1 MRVFK
6 YVGKT
11 NEEAL
16 KLLLEDTDR
25 DENEFFYKY
34 NNNSDEVEIEAVR
47 IDETSSYG
55 AALLKVFLKNFNID
69 GTVET
74 KIRDGQINYLIHSKN
89 NSILIG
95 KKGHILEA
103 LQKYIKQ
110 AIYNEIDIFPSIS
123 LDVEGYK
130 EKQQFYIER
139 DAKKIAK
146 EVQETKV
153 DVRMDPMS
161 AYDRK
166 IVHNILSDFKNIVT
180 ESTGV
185 EPNRCVVIKYKED

>member
-6 YVGKT
+6 YNGKD
-11 NEEAL
+11 EKEAL
-16 KLLLEDTDR
+16 NYLLEDTDR
-25 DENEFFYKY
+25 EEEEFFYKY
-34 NNNSDEVEIEAVR
+34 NNTEDGVEIEAVR

-55 AALLKVFLKNFNID
+55 AALLKVFLKNFNVD

-74 KIRDGQINYLIHSKN
+74 KVRDGVINYLIHSKN

-95 KKGHILEA
+95 KRGHILEA
-103 LQKYIKQ
+103 LHKYIRQ
-110 AIYNEIDIFPSIS
+110 AIYTEIDIYPNIT
-123 LDVEGYK
+123 LDVSGYK

-139 DAKKIAK
+139 DAKKIAR
-146 EVQETKV
+146 EVQETKI

-166 IVHNILSDFKNIVT
+166 IVHNVLTGFKNIVT

-185 EPNRCVVIKYKED
+185 EPNRCVVIKYRED

>member
-1 MRVFK
+1 MRTYK
-6 YVGKT
+6 YTGQT
-11 NEEAL
+11 EEEVI
-16 KLLLEDTDR
+16 KMLEEETDKEL
-25 DENEFFYKY
+25 DDFFYKY
-34 NNNSDEVEIEAVR
+34 NKQENGIEIEAVR

-55 AALLKVFLKNFNID
+55 AALLKVFLKNFGID

-74 KIRDGQINYLIHSKN
+74 RVRDGQINYLIHSSN

-95 KKGHILEA
+95 KKGHILDA
-103 LQKYIKQ
+103 LHKYIRQ
-110 AIYNEIDIFPSIS
+110 ALYNEIDIYPSVV

-130 EKQQFYIER
+130 EKQMHFIER

-146 EVQETKV
+146 EVQETKI
-153 DVRMDPMS
+153 DVRLDPMN

-166 IVHNILSDFKNIVT
+166 IVHSCLADFKNIKT
-180 ESTGV
+180 ESTGE